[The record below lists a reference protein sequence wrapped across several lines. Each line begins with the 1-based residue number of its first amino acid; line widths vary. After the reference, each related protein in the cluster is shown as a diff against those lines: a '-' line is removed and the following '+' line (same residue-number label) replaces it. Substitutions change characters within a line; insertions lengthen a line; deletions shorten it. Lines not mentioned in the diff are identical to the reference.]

1 MKNNF
6 ALISPLVPIGIKWLQ
21 TEFSMFNFGKWSLDF
36 SVLCKN
42 CSTDCLFCNQNPPF
56 VDLQTCCLR
65 FTQNVLQKGI
75 WLLVTETWVN
85 AMYVLVNWKTYF
97 AWRCGI
103 RCDKTMSVVFTQ
115 NLFIKVKVVWN
126 KSKRS
131 LVISGL
137 TCWVCLKAF
146 KRSQKDQEW
155 WQPSNIANAKHFQQA
170 VNKNNIDN
178 ILCAS
183 NFYIQLFS
191 NFEATI
197 FALPSQILLF
207 SIHAS
212 FFDSQ
217 FLKVFEL
224 QWHDLCL
231 QSFLLLAI
239 GKNLSLPC
247 LEVLDVNFVIAS
259 LSFFVAFFVLL
270 GEIKYMQQWIPLPSC

>member
-6 ALISPLVPIGIKWLQ
+6 SLISPLVPFGIKWLQ

-85 AMYVLVNWKTYF
+85 TMYVLVNWKSYF
-97 AWRCGI
+97 SWRCGI

-115 NLFIKVKVVWN
+115 NLCIKVKVVWN

-170 VNKNNIDN
+170 VSKNNIDN

-183 NFYIQLFS
+183 NFCIHLFS

-197 FALPSQILLF
+197 FAFPSQILLF

-239 GKNLSLPC
+239 GNKPLT
-247 LEVLDVNFVIAS
+247 
-259 LSFFVAFFVLL
+259 
-270 GEIKYMQQWIPLPSC
+270 PLPRSAGCKFCNCKSFVFCCFLCFTGWN